1 MSEIKDCV
9 HPATPRS
16 EVKNVADAFN
26 NHFEGLA
33 YKIRLSVHREFFTL
47 FSFRYLVTG
56 MSGDFSPKQASPRR
70 AAYYC
75 IFHTLRRRRSYLFS
89 R

>member
-16 EVKNVADAFN
+16 EVKNVADLFN

-33 YKIRLSVHREFFTL
+33 YKIRLSGHRGLFTL
-47 FSFRYLVTG
+47 FFFSLSGNRYVG
-56 MSGDFSPKQASPRR
+56 
-70 AAYYC
+70 
-75 IFHTLRRRRSYLFS
+75 
-89 R
+89 